1 MNETRALARF
11 VAQTKFTDLP
21 RGLVDNLKITVLDTI
36 GAGFVGAGQPWA
48 QRIVAVVR
56 ALGGTPEASVIHQD
70 WRTDVSP
77 AAPAHGVLIRAVEG
91 EAPTRAPASGT
102 PLSAAPG
109 GC

>member
-48 QRIVAVVR
+48 QRIVAVR
-56 ALGGTPEASVIHQD
+56 LALRGTPEASHLQQD
-70 WRTDVSP
+70 LLAEISLAVRANGGVHGPFLFDP
-77 AAPAHGVLIRAVEG
+77 LIGARPIGAGAPCALE
-91 EAPTRAPASGT
+91 
-102 PLSAAPG
+102 
-109 GC
+109 